1 MEMSMTRILAATA
14 LAAVL
19 AAPALAQTYETE
31 QADFTVETVAEGL
44 DFPWSISF
52 LPGGE
57 MLVTERDGGAD
68 GLRVIDADG
77 DLRDAPV
84 AGIPDEVVVNR
95 QGGLFDA
102 IPHPDFADNRLVYV
116 SYAQGTEEASR
127 TAMIRGRLNEDLT
140 ELEEVE
146 EIFRVN
152 FDIATNRHH
161 GGKILFDAD
170 GYLWL
175 SLGDGGDHSDEAQD
189 PTNHIGTLIRLNDDG
204 TIPSDNPFAD
214 GEGGAP
220 EVWSYGH
227 RNIQGLAQHPVTG
240 TVWSNEHGPRGGDEI
255 NIHAESGLNYG
266 WPEIT
271 YGIEYDGSV
280 ITEDRE
286 RDGMEQPIWYWTPSI
301 AASGMAFYTG
311 DAFPHWQ
318 NDVFI
323 GALAGMHVVRMETDG
338 DRVIG
343 RERLLEDL
351 EQRIRDVR
359 VGPDGYVYVLTDDY
373 EGQVLRLVPAE

>member
-1 MEMSMTRILAATA
+1 MIRTSLAAS
-14 LAAVL
+14 LLVAASAGAFAV
-19 AAPALAQTYETE
+19 QDVYETE
-31 QADFTVETVAEGL
+31 QANFRVETVAAGL
-44 DFPWSISF
+44 NIPWSIGF

-57 MLVTERDGGAD
+57 MIVTERNGGSQGLRIIEAD
-68 GLRVIDADG
+68 GTLRAE
-77 DLRDAPV
+77 PV
-84 AGIPDEVVVNR
+84 AGMPDDVVVNR

-102 IPHPDFADNRLVYV
+102 IPHPDFANNRLLYI
-116 SYAQGTEEASR
+116 SYAQGTRQAHR
-127 TAMIRGRLNEDLT
+127 TAMIRGRLSEDLT
-140 ELEEVE
+140 RLEDVE
-146 EIFRVN
+146 ELFAVN

-161 GGKILFDAD
+161 GGKILFDSH

-175 SLGDGGDHSDEAQD
+175 SLGDGGDHYDEAQT
-189 PTNHIGTLIRLNDDG
+189 PENHIGALIRLHDDG
-204 TIPSDNPFAD
+204 SVPADNPFVN
-214 GEGGAP
+214 GGGAP

-227 RNIQGLAQHPVTG
+227 RNIQGLDQHPLTG
-240 TVWSNEHGPRGGDEI
+240 TVWSHEHGPRGGDEI
-255 NIHAESGLNYG
+255 NIHLESGVNYG

-271 YGIEYDGSV
+271 YGINYDGSI
-280 ITEDRE
+280 ITEERE
-286 RDGMEQPIWYWTPSI
+286 REGMEQPIWYWTPSI

-351 EQRIRDVR
+351 EERIRDVR
-359 VGPDGYVYVLTDDY
+359 NGPDGFLYITTDSD
-373 EGQVLRLVPAE
+373 EGRVLRLVPAE

>member
-1 MEMSMTRILAATA
+1 
-14 LAAVL
+14 
-19 AAPALAQTYETE
+19 
-31 QADFTVETVAEGL
+31 
-44 DFPWSISF
+44 
-52 LPGGE
+52 

-68 GLRVIDADG
+68 GLRVIGADG
-77 DLRDAPV
+77 DLRDEPV
-84 AGIPDEVVVNR
+84 AGIPGDVVVNR
-95 QGGLFDA
+95 QGGLFEVA
-102 IPHPDFADNRLVYV
+102 LHPGFEENRLVYV
-116 SYAQGTEEASR
+116 SYAQGTREAHR
-127 TAMIRGRLNEDLT
+127 TALIRGRLNEDLT
-140 ELEEVE
+140 ALEEVE
-146 EIFRVN
+146 EIFAVN

-175 SLGDGGDHSDEAQD
+175 SLGDGGNHSDEAQD
-189 PTNHIGTLIRLNDDG
+189 PANHIGTLVRLHDDG
-204 TIPSDNPFAD
+204 SVPEDNPFAD

-240 TVWSNEHGPRGGDEI
+240 TIWSHEHGPRGGDEV
-255 NIHAESGLNYG
+255 NIHLESGLNYG

-286 RDGMEQPIWYWTPSI
+286 REGMEQPIWYWTPSI

-311 DAFPHWQ
+311 DAFPHWR

-323 GALAGMHVVRMETDG
+323 GGLAGMHVVRMETDG

-373 EGQVLRLVPAE
+373 EGQVLRLVPAQ